1 MKKCLLLLSVL
12 LLIIGLSF
20 FRKPDHPA
28 EIIRSRVVDRAMD
41 AGLPYIGISVDTG
54 EALCIYWR
62 SEESLPDRISPGDLV
77 EVRYETIPFPQGIRH
92 FAISIT
98 ELDLSAG

>member
-1 MKKCLLLLSVL
+1 MKKCLLLLPVL
-12 LLIIGLSF
+12 VLIIGMPF
-20 FRKPDHPA
+20 FRKPDYPV
-28 EIIRSRVVDRAMD
+28 EMIRGRVVDRAMD
-41 AGLPYIGISVDTG
+41 AGLPYLGISPDTG

-77 EVRYETIPFPQGIRH
+77 EVRYETIPFPQEIRH